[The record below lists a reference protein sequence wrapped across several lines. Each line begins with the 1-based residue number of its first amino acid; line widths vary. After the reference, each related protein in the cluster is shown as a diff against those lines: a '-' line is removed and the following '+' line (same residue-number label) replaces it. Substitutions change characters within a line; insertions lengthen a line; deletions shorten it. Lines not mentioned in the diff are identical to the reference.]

1 MAKLTPKQKM
11 FVEEYLID
19 LNATQAAIRAGYSE
33 KTAYSQGERL
43 LKNVEVK
50 NWIDEQLAQ
59 MQGNTIADAK
69 EVMEYLTSVLR
80 GESRGTELVIESVGD
95 YMSEAREVEKAP
107 SEKEK
112 LKAAE
117 LLAKRYGLLTDKVNL
132 ESAVP
137 VVIVDDVAEDS

>member
-1 MAKLTPKQKM
+1 MTVKQKR
-11 FVEEYLID
+11 FADEYLID
-19 LNATQAAIRAGYSE
+19 GNATQAAIRAGYSK

-50 NWIDEQLAQ
+50 NWINEQLAQ